1 MMNSGLICPKC
12 VVSPRGKDSSSST
25 VRLALFCTFFF
36 SSQLSD
42 LGLVLGLSNV
52 YYIRAVVLI
61 QFITPI

>member
-1 MMNSGLICPKC
+1 MITSGLICPKC

-25 VRLALFCTFFF
+25 VRLALFCIFFF

-42 LGLVLGLSNV
+42 LGLVLGLSV